1 MLAILTH
8 VLALLAGG
16 AMGVIVMA
24 LVIGGR
30 DDRDR

>member
-8 VLALLAGG
+8 ALAVMLGA

-24 LVIGGR
+24 LVIGG
-30 DDRDR
+30 DDE